1 MNQESA
7 MRIKMTT
14 KRQATF
20 PRKLCEEM
28 RLEPGHAIKIEPAV
42 LDGRRVWVLS
52 APPEPPDMGWVGSL
66 RRYAAGSKLLSMEA
80 VRAKIVEGMA
90 NGDLD

>member
-1 MNQESA
+1 
-7 MRIKMTT
+7 MRIMMTT

-20 PRKLCEEM
+20 PRQLCEEM
-28 RLEPGHAIKIEPAV
+28 RLKPGNAIQVEAAM
-42 LDGRRVWVLS
+42 LNGRRVWVLHT
-52 APPEPPDMGWVGSL
+52 PPEPPRMDWVGSL
-66 RRYAAGSKLLSMEA
+66 RRSAGDSKPLSMES